1 MKIEPLKKNHFT
13 AVANIYSEG
22 LATGIATFETIVP
35 TWEEWDEKFLNLC
48 RFVAII
54 NSEVVAWC
62 ALSAISKRE
71 VYKGVAEDTVYV
83 TSQFQGKGIG
93 KILLKHLVLESE
105 KSGFWTLQ
113 AGIFSENKSSIA
125 LHKQCGFRVVGE

>member
-71 VYKGVAEDTVYV
+71 VY
-83 TSQFQGKGIG
+83 
-93 KILLKHLVLESE
+93 
-105 KSGFWTLQ
+105 
-113 AGIFSENKSSIA
+113 
-125 LHKQCGFRVVGE
+125 